1 MALRSVCACNC
12 VVCCCYF
19 WRNAIVAQ
27 NTKSSNNKKNN
38 NTENT
43 RNKFCCCCCSHKSLS
58 HHSLSPVLLLS
69 GRTVA
74 SQRRAHTHTHT
85 CAPTHIRNKSTCW
98 LWFRRCCCYCCFPFA
113 LHFVFMTWFALCLCA
128 CVWVCL
134 ITTVAVLVCVCPC
147 SLAWFCCYYLICFA
161 DFVLLLS
168 TLLNYWNDF
177 SLCAWAARNIEAAA
191 ASASA
196 SERGFF
202 FSAWLRKCYSRWSR
216 HTHIYREGEGERE
229 LGNAFGMF
237 TLLMIHTTTQL
248 RLHFV

>member
-1 MALRSVCACNC
+1 MLAL
-12 VVCCCYF
+12 
-19 WRNAIVAQ
+19 I
-27 NTKSSNNKKNN
+27 SS
-38 NTENT
+38 
-43 RNKFCCCCCSHKSLS
+43 
-58 HHSLSPVLLLS
+58 LLLLLLFS
-69 GRTVA
+69 FCFTFCIHDVICSLLVCMCVGVFDNN
-74 SQRRAHTHTHT
+74 SC
-85 CAPTHIRNKSTCW
+85 CAR
-98 LWFRRCCCYCCFPFA
+98 
-113 LHFVFMTWFALCLCA
+113 
-128 CVWVCL
+128 
-134 ITTVAVLVCVCPC
+134 VCVCPC

-216 HTHIYREGEGERE
+216 HTHTHTYAQRVGKRERE